1 MSSFFASLSAPYRR
15 SFNVN
20 GTLSEALLWPAKL
33 PPRIVLLMIPGNPG
47 LIAFYSEF
55 LSAIHNQNPD
65 IEIIGVSHQGHT
77 IFEADSG
84 ELVVPSQVH
93 SFNHQISHIKLLFK
107 EITSIYS
114 RNSTNKTDIPAPK
127 FVLCGH
133 SVGAYIC
140 QEVLKEYPQHVNKVI
155 SLFPTVM
162 HIQKT
167 PNGQNLRWLF
177 KPFIYTIRKLNAPR
191 PCYNRNKQMLK
202 ISTKNLTL
210 ALSFSFNTRQTLMN
224 CLNMAHGEMST
235 ILDLD
240 TNTYEKYGD
249 RFIMYYGTS
258 DSWVPLNHFETM
270 KTYNRK
276 GKVYLCEKNLSH
288 SFVLNQSFQMAE
300 YVNQWIKDF

>member
-1 MSSFFASLSAPYRR
+1 R

-140 QEVLKEYPQHVNKVI
+140 QEVLKEYPQH
-155 SLFPTVM
+155 
-162 HIQKT
+162 
-167 PNGQNLRWLF
+167 
-177 KPFIYTIRKLNAPR
+177 RKLNAPR